1 MEDKLKNKRIFEK
14 IQHEKVIEMG
24 KNKWKQSQTMLNRLR
39 TYVRIRSI
47 VILSLGMLMLVTLG
61 SIEGTNPID
70 KKAYSQWWLKE
81 YGDYANSY
89 KGKKDS
95 RVKEAENIFKKLSNI
110 AEIGGG
116 GRSRLFIIDT
126 EGQPFALAIR
136 DGNIIISK
144 KALDICYTGVDKKKG
159 NQRMAFILGH
169 ELAHQANK
177 DFMHQEA
184 FYALKQYANEKAMEK
199 IKKMF
204 NLDEIE
210 KSKECRQKELMADRM
225 GAFYAFMAGF
235 DISDL
240 LNKKDAFF
248 SIWAGQSGVKNFYDA
263 HGDYPSL
270 QSRIDFIQAQL
281 KDVVYQLKLF
291 KAGVLLYQR
300 GSLFDAAAVFS
311 EFLKTY
317 LAREVFNNIGACHL
331 NIALRRLMILAPTE
345 LCRFR
350 ISTTIDSTTTAEA
363 MEVNLK
369 GTQRGLGYLN
379 DEIFLRHISEAER
392 FFKIAVE
399 KDPDNKASRLN
410 LSAALILRAD
420 YAAVQSLLKND
431 EKDVKLLNN
440 KAIAFHYYGQMVG
453 LDTTQDAI
461 QYLQEAHEIDSHDFE
476 VVYNLASIKAERKRM
491 AGAKKFW
498 EKYLELSPPRDMF
511 YRNVCDKLGR
521 KCPTRSSKKENPPG
535 IGINIDIGKTK
546 PDVEKILKKAVSYS
560 FKVGSGGTQIKKK
573 NNEDEY
579 YTLIDLEVKVAGNY
593 RILLLD
599 EMVELIERQLEPDK
613 SLQEMLSTYGPP
625 DNIVRHTT
633 GNFYVYESKGFSFKE
648 VGGKVQAFTWF
659 EPNG

>member
-1 MEDKLKNKRIFEK
+1 MEKSKRKQVEK
-14 IQHEKVIEMG
+14 MFK
-24 KNKWKQSQTMLNRLR
+24 RL
-39 TYVRIRSI
+39 VKSIRIRFI
-47 VILSLGMLMLVTLG
+47 VILSLVMLMLITLG

-126 EGQPFALAIR
+126 DGQPFALAIS

-144 KALDICYTGVDKKKG
+144 KALDICYTGVDKQKG

-184 FYALKQYANEKAMEK
+184 FYALKQYASDKAIEK
-199 IKKMF
+199 IKKIF
-204 NLDEIE
+204 NLDETE
-210 KSKECRQKELMADRM
+210 KSKECRRKELMADRM

-240 LNKKDAFF
+240 FNLDDNFL
-248 SIWAGQSGVKNFYDA
+248 SSWADQSGVKNFYDA
-263 HGDYPSL
+263 NGNYPSL

-281 KDVVYQLKLF
+281 KDVAHQLQLF
-291 KAGVLLYQR
+291 KAGVLLYQK

-317 LAREVFNNIGACHL
+317 PAREVFNNIGACHL
-331 NIALRRLMILAPTE
+331 NIALRRLIMLAPTE

-392 FFKIAVE
+392 FFKIATE

-410 LSAALILRAD
+410 LSAALILKAD

-453 LDTTQDAI
+453 LDTTQIAI
-461 QYLQEAHEIDSHDFE
+461 QYLQEAHEKDPNDFE
-476 VVYNLASIKAERKRM
+476 VVYNLASIEAERKRM
-491 AGAKKFW
+491 ANAKKFW
-498 EKYLELSPPRDMF
+498 KKYLELSPPRDMF
-511 YRNVCDKLGR
+511 YQNVCKKLGVV
-521 KCPTRSSKKENPPG
+521 CPGRPASDEEPPR
-535 IGINIDIGKTK
+535 IGININIGDELH
-546 PDVEKILKKAVSYS
+546 DVEKRLGKTAVFSY
-560 FKVGSGGTQIKKK
+560 KVGSGGIQIEKK
-573 NNEDEY
+573 NKEKEY
-579 YTLIDLEVKVAGNY
+579 NILIDLRIIVKDNY
-593 RILLLD
+593 RSLLLD
-599 EMVELIERQLEPDK
+599 ELVELIEYQVDPDRN
-613 SLQEMLSTYGPP
+613 LQEMLNTYGPP

-648 VGGKVQAFTWF
+648 VEGKVQAFTWF
-659 EPNG
+659 EPNGN